1 MQYCAREIHVWKHK
15 ERDWDA
21 HMPAKR
27 GSYRGVQ
34 LDTPARGVP
43 LGGHFTWAKS
53 HDHKIVRAK
62 KECPKAIRDTSK
74 IM

>member
-1 MQYCAREIHVWKHK
+1 
-15 ERDWDA
+15 
-21 HMPAKR
+21 MPAKR
-27 GSYRGVQ
+27 GSYRGAQ